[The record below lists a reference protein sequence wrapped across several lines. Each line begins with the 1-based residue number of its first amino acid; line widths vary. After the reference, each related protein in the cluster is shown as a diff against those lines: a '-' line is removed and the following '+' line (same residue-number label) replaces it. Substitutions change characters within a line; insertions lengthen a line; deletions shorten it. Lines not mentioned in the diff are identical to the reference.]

1 MKQRVILV
9 VVVVM
14 LLLTGVTLAHADRQY
29 TVQSGTSSGQGYRLI
44 GTSWQV
50 SGTASGG
57 DYLLLQPAATE
68 LRGSGCCCTYLPL
81 TLCNFRP

>member
-9 VVVVM
+9 VVVVT
-14 LLLTGVTLAHADRQY
+14 LLLTGVTLAHSDRQY
-29 TVQSGTSSGQGYRLI
+29 TVESGTSSGREYHLI

-50 SGTASGG
+50 SGKASGG
-57 DYLLLQPAATE
+57 DYFLVQPAATT

-81 TLCNFRP
+81 TLCNFTP

>member
-9 VVVVM
+9 VVVFT
-14 LLLTGVTLAHADRQY
+14 LLLTCVTLAHADKQY
-29 TVQSGTSSGQGYRLI
+29 RVQNGTSSGQGYRLI

-50 SGTASGG
+50 SGMASGG

-68 LRGSGCCCTYLPL
+68 LRGSGCCCTYLPM